1 MPLAWAHAEFV
12 KLLMSRQ
19 INRPFDRPRAMWQRY
34 RARRPVAT
42 HAFWWPHAPI
52 GAMRAGAKLAVAL
65 PFPSVVRWGRDGW
78 QRIDETA
85 SIDSNLGVPCRG
97 ARHRGAA
104 ARQPGQFYL
113 AAAGQWRMGRARYY
127 GHGSRPRSGRA
138 GRADLGSPQPGPM
151 A

>member
-34 RARRPVAT
+34 RARRPVAA

-52 GAMRAGAKLAVAL
+52 GAMRAGARLAVAL

-78 QRIDETA
+78 QQIDNAA
-85 SIDSNLGVPCRG
+85 STDSNLGFHVAVLDTAALPPGSQVDFTWRHQDNGEWAGRDIAVMVRG
-97 ARHRGAA
+97 PEAGGPVGAA
-104 ARQPGQFYL
+104 
-113 AAAGQWRMGRARYY
+113 
-127 GHGSRPRSGRA
+127 
-138 GRADLGSPQPGPM
+138 
-151 A
+151 